1 MEPFG
6 ASEITDHPDEVDL
19 GESGWLRVIEVIHAV
34 PDRFQNG
41 GKRRDA
47 DASADQQHS
56 LIIEEIFTGAPERP
70 IDHDAGKDTVEWRG
84 CRGADDFAACRFACL
99 ALFSLIC
106 KFASDSLGEGGS
118 KVANDADMHGEV
130 ILFRSTR
137 ECERVPLEIGHF
149 RAREEDILTGFSS
162 RLLFLDVEFHN
173 VGRVLY
179 DFGDVGPVPRAY
191 FAQDALSNPDN
202 SANEPVTPKHA
213 NVVERAVRGP
223 VGLDHA
229 PHAMEL
235 PADEKDDEQMVAVP
249 EFLKVGTATLFHG
262 KEYDQEKTSGHDPAC
277 DAWSRGEVGQSECA
291 DLSRGSRLHHSQS
304 GKIDHMGHDVDHT
317 ECSDGPSRRLVEIN
331 VFLEGDDV
339 VKGGLAKERDEIAA
353 NREEDENDINVE
365 YQRSGTGDSIGHT
378 KHLTSTD
385 SIVLELVVEEP
396 EDDHQ
401 DVQEDPDGQKYMF
414 TALVDHSVVPL
425 ISPSQRLARR

>member
-1 MEPFG
+1 
-6 ASEITDHPDEVDL
+6 
-19 GESGWLRVIEVIHAV
+19 
-34 PDRFQNG
+34 
-41 GKRRDA
+41 
-47 DASADQQHS
+47 
-56 LIIEEIFTGAPERP
+56 
-70 IDHDAGKDTVEWRG
+70 
-84 CRGADDFAACRFACL
+84 
-99 ALFSLIC
+99 
-106 KFASDSLGEGGS
+106 
-118 KVANDADMHGEV
+118 
-130 ILFRSTR
+130 
-137 ECERVPLEIGHF
+137 
-149 RAREEDILTGFSS
+149 
-162 RLLFLDVEFHN
+162 
-173 VGRVLY
+173 
-179 DFGDVGPVPRAY
+179 
-191 FAQDALSNPDN
+191 
-202 SANEPVTPKHA
+202 
-213 NVVERAVRGP
+213 
-223 VGLDHA
+223 
-229 PHAMEL
+229 MEL

-262 KEYDQEKTSGHDPAC
+262 EEYDQEKTSGHDPAC

-291 DLSRGSRLHHSQS
+291 DLSRGSRLRHSQS
-304 GKIDHMGHDVDHT
+304 GKIDHMGHDMDHT

-365 YQRSGTGDSIGHT
+365 YQRSGTGDSCIQRSDMFHSSSACNRARKVALTIGHT